1 MNAMK
6 KEDLKHTTWFVFDR
20 YVVAG
25 QPKMESALMER
36 AEKLLLYRLVAGE
49 DLGNVIKEIE
59 HSQDILSEQNPRWK
73 KVEIRF
79 SNNYND
85 GLLWLY
91 IGSQNLRFR
100 KVVGWF

>member
-1 MNAMK
+1 MK
-6 KEDLKHTTWFVFDR
+6 KEELKGTTWFVFDR

-49 DLGNVIKEIE
+49 DLGNVIMEIE

-73 KVEIRF
+73 KVDIRIVGGV
-79 SNNYND
+79 D
-85 GLLWLY
+85 GLLWLH
-91 IGSQNLRFR
+91 IGSQNLRLR
-100 KVVGWF
+100 KVVGELVCV